1 MNSQAL
7 LMDSPYIGGMINLTF
22 GEWLEEEYKSRGWSQ
37 KKFAALIGV
46 KNTAVSNWVTG
57 RQMPD
62 ETNCDRIAAVLDI
75 HRNEVRGRAG
85 RHLVTVD
92 SPAPTQT
99 TATDTQLLTTGHAS
113 VDDAISLIEQLKA
126 HVAQI
131 GGTAFMN
138 VIGRVPADSLRWAE
152 WENEERTVP
161 VPREW
166 LGARSESDFVVLE
179 VSGDCMVG
187 RKIHSG
193 MLVLCRKLNGAHP
206 KDDAIVVVRVGSD
219 VTLKVWREDGGA
231 ARLEDGHGQTVA
243 RVRPGDDV
251 DVIASVVMSWTHH
264 E

>member
-1 MNSQAL
+1 
-7 LMDSPYIGGMINLTF
+7 
-22 GEWLEEEYKSRGWSQ
+22 
-37 KKFAALIGV
+37 
-46 KNTAVSNWVTG
+46 
-57 RQMPD
+57 
-62 ETNCDRIAAVLDI
+62 
-75 HRNEVRGRAG
+75 
-85 RHLVTVD
+85 
-92 SPAPTQT
+92 
-99 TATDTQLLTTGHAS
+99 
-113 VDDAISLIEQLKA
+113 
-126 HVAQI
+126 
-131 GGTAFMN
+131 MN

-219 VTLKVWREDGGA
+219 VTLKVWREDGDG